1 MEPETMG
8 GKTLSYWEDREKRIK
23 GLIGKLYAAQ
33 ESAMKHNDGNMAA
46 EIAMDIDAL
55 IDMLVVL
62 EWNMD
67 IHFGEKPKEAGK
79 GA

>member
-1 MEPETMG
+1 
-8 GKTLSYWEDREKRIK
+8 
-23 GLIGKLYAAQ
+23 
-33 ESAMKHNDGNMAA
+33 
-46 EIAMDIDAL
+46 MDIDAL